1 MLVLSSKKL
10 TMFSSTLLIIFLFF
24 MVLSWVV
31 SSRLKSKFKA
41 YSRIPINFGMTGKEV
56 AEKMLCQ
63 NGLMNVQVNCVQ
75 GQLSDHYNPANRSIN
90 LSPDVYNGRSVAAA
104 AVAAHE
110 TGHAIQHANSYAFL
124 EFRSALV
131 PLQNVSAK
139 VLNFMFIALF
149 IGAFALPGMISY
161 NLALQIIIVCYTI
174 FTLFAFITLP
184 VEIDASKRA
193 LAWLNTAGITTQ
205 DTHSKAKD
213 ALKWAA
219 YTYVVAALSAL
230 ATLLYYIML
239 FVGNRD

>member
-1 MLVLSSKKL
+1 M
-10 TMFSSTLLIIFLFF
+10 LLIIFIFF
-24 MVLSWVV
+24 MVLSFIV

-41 YSRIPINFGMTGKEV
+41 YSQVPINFGMSGKEV
-56 AEKMLCQ
+56 AERMLRQ
-63 NGLMNVQVNCVQ
+63 NGLMNVKINCVS
-75 GQLSDHYNPANRSIN
+75 GQLSDHYNPTNRTVN
-90 LSPDVYNGRSVAAA
+90 LSPEVYNGRSVASA

-124 EFRSALV
+124 QFRSALV
-131 PLQNVSAK
+131 PIQTVSAK

-149 IGAFALPGMISY
+149 FGAVALPGII
-161 NLALQIIIVCYTI
+161 NLDLALQIIIACYSI

-205 DTHSKAKD
+205 DTHAKAKD

-230 ATLLYYIML
+230 VTLLYYVML
-239 FVGNRD
+239 FLGNRD